1 MNNQTDFNRYN
12 SLILYPVSV
21 GSNIQNWE
29 YEYNA
34 QGLMSKRK
42 DNLLGQEERFVYDNL
57 FRLVSIIK
65 EHGRVDRYNTMTY
78 DEKGN
83 ILSKSDVGHY
93 SYDSDKP
100 NAISGLNNEYNTG
113 GFPTFAPPFFNT
125 INTETLNTEYDVN
138 NKIEKISQGN
148 KELKFLY
155 SSTGNRIKTEYKVNN
170 TLQKTVYYIGNY
182 ECEVYPN
189 GRIREINYINTSTG
203 HTIVQL
209 KDNKNNIPTD
219 SLYYIF
225 KDHLG
230 SYDRITNQLGQIV
243 ETYSFDAWGN
253 RRQASDWT
261 IKDVSETRL
270 FTRGFTG
277 HEHLDAFETINMNGR
292 LYDPTIA
299 RFLSPDP
306 YVASNT
312 FTQDFNRYS
321 YCRNNP
327 LLYTDPSGE
336 FIWLPVI
343 AGAIIGTYMGGVIAN
358 NDFNPINWNY
368 NSGKTWGYMLG
379 GAIVGGFSGWAGG
392 AIAASGMPMANTAG
406 IMSASFVNSLGTHIY
421 TGGQTPVSISFGIGS
436 YDITND
442 KWDGIW
448 NWGENSTLENIGY
461 TFGAMANLT
470 DAVSLFSG
478 GGQNV
483 NVNSAQTDKN
493 DWWGHSSIT
502 DADNKTLVSVGPPVG
517 NGVQTTDPLTG
528 NKLSLSQIYKNSIKP
543 ANLNWDNY
551 ATSSSTWQVPIN
563 NVSKSILTNYT
574 TSTWDLLIN
583 SCVGHT
589 SRALWRAGVPNIY
602 LFHPHTLNFQLMIRQ
617 IGIYSSPYLY
627 QIP

>member
-21 GSNIQNWE
+21 GSNIQNWA

-57 FRLVSIIK
+57 FRLTQIIK
-65 EHGRVDRYNTMTY
+65 EHGRIDRYNTMTY

-125 INTETLNTEYDVN
+125 INTETLNTAYDVN

-170 TLQKTVYYIGNY
+170 ALQKTVYYIGNY

-230 SYDRITNQLGQIV
+230 SYDRITNQLGQTV

-312 FTQDFNRYS
+312 FTQDYNRYS

-336 FIWLPVI
+336 SLILAAVI
-343 AGAIIGTYMGGVIAN
+343 GGAFGVYFGGVLAN
-358 NDFNPINWNY
+358 NDYNPLNWDY
-368 NSGKTWGYMLG
+368 SSGKTWGYMLG
-379 GAIVGGFSGWAGG
+379 GAAVGVGSGVIGAHLASAGG
-392 AIAASGMPMANTAG
+392 IMANTMG
-406 IMSASFVNSLGTHIY
+406 LFASSY
-421 TGGQTPVSISFGIGS
+421 TYSFGMNLVTQGQVPVSISFGLGS
-436 YDITND
+436 YDVTNN
-442 KWDGIW
+442 KWNGIW
-448 NWGENSTLENIGY
+448 NLWDNSKLENIGY
-461 TFGAMANLT
+461 MLGAMANLADIGKT
-470 DAVSLFSG
+470 GNLLLNTEKKDIINHSAILDENGKKIISQGPGKNWIEPKGTIDHYLNRFLGGSG
-478 GGQNV
+478 ATNEYPIAGNNMIIENV
-483 NVNSAQTDKN
+483 NTTTIKN
-493 DWWGHSSIT
+493 YGKILDFLT
-502 DADNKTLVSVGPPVG
+502 QKG
-517 NGVQTTDPLTG
+517 NGILPYSFLYSSCSTHTGLALNLAGIPTLFIHPYTVQASVWLWNAGIT
-528 NKLSLSQIYKNSIKP
+528 P
-543 ANLNWDNY
+543 AL
-551 ATSSSTWQVPIN
+551 IN
-563 NVSKSILTNYT
+563 NSYHLQNY
-574 TSTWDLLIN
+574 
-583 SCVGHT
+583 
-589 SRALWRAGVPNIY
+589 R
-602 LFHPHTLNFQLMIRQ
+602 
-617 IGIYSSPYLY
+617 
-627 QIP
+627 